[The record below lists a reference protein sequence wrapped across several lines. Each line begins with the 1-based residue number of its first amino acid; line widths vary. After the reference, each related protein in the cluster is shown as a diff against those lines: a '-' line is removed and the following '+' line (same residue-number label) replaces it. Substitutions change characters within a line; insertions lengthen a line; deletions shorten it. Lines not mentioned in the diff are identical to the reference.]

1 MGSVTA
7 ITLAAGMFQKAL
19 DIEFG
24 ILAYFNKNV
33 FIQALFESF
42 LAVLHLKPINIFGL
56 APREPSH
63 SVRNIPLEGTVIM

>member
-1 MGSVTA
+1 MEVFVAVCVPG
-7 ITLAAGMFQKAL
+7 KAL

-42 LAVLHLKPINIFGL
+42 LVVFHLKPINLF
-56 APREPSH
+56 
-63 SVRNIPLEGTVIM
+63 